1 VLPRLLP
8 PNPEGDDV
16 RLAIEAFHLAD
27 DGDPC
32 IIDEGELCI
41 IDEGERS
48 IAGITNCRA
57 AAYERPPGRV
67 VAYLTTPWLND
78 AYSSLQPISNHR
90 ARFFF
95 QV

>member
-1 VLPRLLP
+1 LLP

-27 DGDPC
+27 DGDPF

-48 IAGITNCRA
+48 IAG
-57 AAYERPPGRV
+57 
-67 VAYLTTPWLND
+67 
-78 AYSSLQPISNHR
+78 SLPTSDNRDSKQ
-90 ARFFF
+90 
-95 QV
+95 